1 MANTSSSQSPI
12 DLAPW
17 AVNHSLTE
25 AEQRAVEE
33 ALRQQPDRA
42 RELTAWQQVRSAAL
56 SQPQRPP
63 APLVR
68 QRVLAQTRAPRA
80 ARASTP
86 FTARPRWLPALSGV
100 ILALL
105 TLAVLWNVVQPGI
118 GLQWSVAGSV
128 PSAFRIYRAPLGSD
142 HFEIVREVPA
152 RANTLDYSF
161 IDTTLWPGQAYQY
174 RIEAVS
180 PEAASA
186 TIAASGSDVLP
197 LQLAIIVS
205 SLLIGLAAV
214 FVLRQLVVVP
224 PPVLRTV

>member
-12 DLAPW
+12 DLTPW
-17 AVNHSLTE
+17 AVNHSLPE

-63 APLVR
+63 ASLVR
-68 QRVLAQTRAPRA
+68 QRVLAQ
-80 ARASTP
+80 ARAQRAQTP
-86 FTARPRWLPALSGV
+86 FKTPTCWLPVLSGV
-100 ILALL
+100 ILTLL

-128 PSAFRIYRAPLGSD
+128 PAAFRIYRAPLGSD

-152 RANTLDYSF
+152 RANTVDYSF

-174 RIEAVS
+174 RIEAVD
-180 PEAASA
+180 PVAASA

-197 LQLAIIVS
+197 LQLAIVFS

-214 FVLRQLVVVP
+214 FVLRQLVATP
-224 PPVLRTV
+224 PPVLKMV

>member
-1 MANTSSSQSPI
+1 MANTSSTQSPI
-12 DLAPW
+12 DLTPW

-63 APLVR
+63 APVVR
-68 QRVLAQTRAPRA
+68 QRVLAQ
-80 ARASTP
+80 ARTQTP
-86 FTARPRWLPALSGV
+86 FKTPIRWLPLLSGV
-100 ILALL
+100 ILTLL

-128 PSAFRIYRAPLGSD
+128 PAAFRIYRAPLGSD

-152 RANTLDYSF
+152 RANTVDYSF

-174 RIEAVS
+174 RIEAVD
-180 PEAASA
+180 PVAASA

-197 LQLAIIVS
+197 LQLAIVFS

-214 FVLRQLVVVP
+214 FVLRQLVATP
-224 PPVLRTV
+224 PPVLKMV

>member
-1 MANTSSSQSPI
+1 MANTSSTQSPI

-17 AVNHSLTE
+17 AVNHSLTA

-63 APLVR
+63 APVVR
-68 QRVLAQTRAPRA
+68 QRVLAQ
-80 ARASTP
+80 ARTQTP
-86 FTARPRWLPALSGV
+86 FKTPIRWLPLLSGV
-100 ILALL
+100 ILTLL

-128 PSAFRIYRAPLGSD
+128 PAAFRIYRAPLGSD

-152 RANTLDYSF
+152 RANTVDYSF

-174 RIEAVS
+174 RIEAVD
-180 PEAASA
+180 PVAASA

-197 LQLAIIVS
+197 LQLAIVFS

-214 FVLRQLVVVP
+214 FVLRQLVATP
-224 PPVLRTV
+224 PPVLKMV